1 MLIKRRSKNPFES
14 KSYKPDASGWGKDET
29 GTRKFYLLPW
39 LKGYMA
45 GKGEQSDWSKSTN
58 EEFDNA
64 VKKAE
69 DIEMVEQKM
78 SLLNP
83 DIDDMDS
90 GDEEGAELAKL
101 NEDFGVWDEDEAGDK
116 TISELHQEY
125 LDAIPQTDTAGL
137 NQFDLIAEQNL
148 NQRQASTDADALVQS
163 YKGSVYDTD
172 TPDMITQ
179 DSSEGGSKISPATA
193 IKAAGLLNDILNPPQ
208 DPLPQMQSAGIHAGK
223 IPFPSLL
230 AMSERKR
237 EPRYVNKGLI

>member
-1 MLIKRRSKNPFES
+1 MLIKRRSKNPIES

-101 NEDFGVWDEDEAGDK
+101 NEDFGVWDSDSSTPLADTPSYMRIKEDLG
-116 TISELHQEY
+116 S
-125 LDAIPQTDTAGL
+125 DTNML
-137 NQFDLIAEQNL
+137 DLIAEQNL